1 MKLRIFLF
9 IAFLFVTQLQA
20 QWQLVYQTPTNENIQ
35 CASSSDENTFWFIT
49 NFDRLYK
56 TTNGG
61 ANWTT
66 IIHPAF
72 IPSGMFIVNHDTAFK
87 VAQQSVYRTIDGG
100 NSWSEVF
107 SNSATNEFPNV
118 WFKNDSDGVL
128 SFFHQLYRTT
138 DCGTT
143 WSTSSI
149 AQPPYKVLNSNGKGI
164 IYGKDDELWVGVQN
178 HDVAYSPNFGTSW
191 NVSLDSGLTLND
203 NSRIFFGNTLFG
215 IATVNN
221 LPFIYVTTNGGN
233 NWRSTDN
240 SLGANEDVAI
250 CNSHY
255 WYIPNPADHF
265 YVKYSEDSGQTWT
278 QQLYDADG
286 FSVLEKSRKGNVL
299 WVGTQKGKVYKYID
313 GATSVSSTN
322 ETPLQCT
329 LEQNYPNPFNPFTI
343 FNFQLRI
350 SSEVTLKVY
359 DITGKEVA
367 MLLNNKEMQAGKHS
381 VTFDATNLSSGMYFY
396 RLSLGKFFETKKMI
410 AMK

>member
-1 MKLRIFLF
+1 MLF
-9 IAFLFVTQLQA
+9 R
-20 QWQLVYQTPTNENIQ
+20 
-35 CASSSDENTFWFIT
+35 S
-49 NFDRLYK
+49 
-56 TTNGG
+56 
-61 ANWTT
+61 
-66 IIHPAF
+66 
-72 IPSGMFIVNHDTAFK
+72 
-87 VAQQSVYRTIDGG
+87 
-100 NSWSEVF
+100 
-107 SNSATNEFPNV
+107 TNEFPNV

-149 AQPPYKVLNSNGKGI
+149 TQPPYKVLNSNGKGI

-178 HDVAYSPNFGTSW
+178 HGVAYSPNFGTSW

-250 CNSHY
+250 YNSHC

-278 QQLYDADG
+278 QQLYDANG
-286 FSVLEKSRKGNVL
+286 FSVLEKSRTGNVL
-299 WVGTQKGKVYKYID
+299 WAGTQTGKVYKYID
-313 GATSVSSTN
+313 AATSVPSTN
-322 ETPLQCT
+322 QE
-329 LEQNYPNPFNPFTI
+329 I
-343 FNFQLRI
+343 GRAH
-350 SSEVTLKVY
+350 V
-359 DITGKEVA
+359 
-367 MLLNNKEMQAGKHS
+367 
-381 VTFDATNLSSGMYFY
+381 
-396 RLSLGKFFETKKMI
+396 
-410 AMK
+410 